1 MRVYKVLLVDDE
13 AWILEGLKAMIDWE
27 GEGFCICATASNGL
41 EAESLVR
48 EQQPDFILADIR
60 MPGCDGLALLGRLRQ
75 AGCNALYAII
85 SGYAEFS
92 YAQECIKLGACG
104 YLLKPVEEE
113 ELLSLLRC
121 VRQTLGQR
129 YEKRIMEELEQETG
143 LVETLFPRQCYLA
156 VVYGGERFTPAIPAL
171 CARLSRRSRLY
182 LSEQPL
188 FSGEADVPEGACVGA
203 ARYCPGN
210 GAFTAAVAA
219 CREASWQGFVQPQKR
234 FFQPRDL
241 PSAPLAP
248 SMPASPQALLR
259 QCKANLPQV
268 TVRHLYVLYLAIQ
281 GLLEGIQP
289 DSPEWLLEHFEN
301 AQQLLETLENE
312 CVSEEETADE
322 AGSVVAYLK
331 EHFREDLSL
340 DAVARALYMSNSS
353 VRRVLMRECNDTF
366 QHYLVMLRME
376 QARVLLKQSEN
387 SINEVAYACGF
398 HDALYFRRVFKKW
411 FGVTPSEY
419 RAKE

>member
-1 MRVYKVLLVDDE
+1 MYKVLLVDDE

-234 FFQPRDL
+234 FFQPQDL

-340 DAVARALYMSNSS
+340 DAVARAL
-353 VRRVLMRECNDTF
+353 
-366 QHYLVMLRME
+366 
-376 QARVLLKQSEN
+376 
-387 SINEVAYACGF
+387 
-398 HDALYFRRVFKKW
+398 
-411 FGVTPSEY
+411 
-419 RAKE
+419 

>member
-156 VVYGGERFTPAIPAL
+156 VVYGGEQFTPAIPAL

-219 CREASWQGFVQPQKR
+219 CREASWQGFGAAAK
-234 FFQPRDL
+234 
-241 PSAPLAP
+241 
-248 SMPASPQALLR
+248 ALLSPAGFAVR
-259 QCKANLPQV
+259 AASAVHGPPRRKQLLQAVQCKPSPGHGAPF
-268 TVRHLYVLYLAIQ
+268 VRAVFGHP
-281 GLLEGIQP
+281 GIAGRDP
-289 DSPEWLLEHFEN
+289 ARF
-301 AQQLLETLENE
+301 ARMAFGTL
-312 CVSEEETADE
+312 
-322 AGSVVAYLK
+322 
-331 EHFREDLSL
+331 
-340 DAVARALYMSNSS
+340 
-353 VRRVLMRECNDTF
+353 
-366 QHYLVMLRME
+366 
-376 QARVLLKQSEN
+376 
-387 SINEVAYACGF
+387 
-398 HDALYFRRVFKKW
+398 
-411 FGVTPSEY
+411 
-419 RAKE
+419 

>member
-1 MRVYKVLLVDDE
+1 MYKVLLVDDE

-234 FFQPRDL
+234 FFQP
-241 PSAPLAP
+241 
-248 SMPASPQALLR
+248 
-259 QCKANLPQV
+259 
-268 TVRHLYVLYLAIQ
+268 H
-281 GLLEGIQP
+281 
-289 DSPEWLLEHFEN
+289 
-301 AQQLLETLENE
+301 
-312 CVSEEETADE
+312 
-322 AGSVVAYLK
+322 
-331 EHFREDLSL
+331 
-340 DAVARALYMSNSS
+340 
-353 VRRVLMRECNDTF
+353 
-366 QHYLVMLRME
+366 
-376 QARVLLKQSEN
+376 
-387 SINEVAYACGF
+387 
-398 HDALYFRRVFKKW
+398 
-411 FGVTPSEY
+411 
-419 RAKE
+419 

>member
-1 MRVYKVLLVDDE
+1 MYKVLLVDDE

-188 FSGEADVPEGACVGA
+188 FSGEADVPEGACVIDRETWERKSYWEQFTQQARCYASTGKRALQRYGPAGTRISKPFPRTAGRISRGERKRGDTICQTCRPIRLMFPRCRGSHTPRWTSISPPTRFTLRRSSPGDAGA
-203 ARYCPGN
+203 A
-210 GAFTAAVAA
+210 TAAGRC
-219 CREASWQGFVQPQKR
+219 CRCPWRFTMRSRTVFTSPAFSVRWSSWQG
-234 FFQPRDL
+234 
-241 PSAPLAP
+241 S
-248 SMPASPQALLR
+248 
-259 QCKANLPQV
+259 
-268 TVRHLYVLYLAIQ
+268 
-281 GLLEGIQP
+281 
-289 DSPEWLLEHFEN
+289 
-301 AQQLLETLENE
+301 
-312 CVSEEETADE
+312 
-322 AGSVVAYLK
+322 
-331 EHFREDLSL
+331 
-340 DAVARALYMSNSS
+340 
-353 VRRVLMRECNDTF
+353 
-366 QHYLVMLRME
+366 
-376 QARVLLKQSEN
+376 
-387 SINEVAYACGF
+387 
-398 HDALYFRRVFKKW
+398 
-411 FGVTPSEY
+411 
-419 RAKE
+419 

>member
-1 MRVYKVLLVDDE
+1 M
-13 AWILEGLKAMIDWE
+13 
-27 GEGFCICATASNGL
+27 
-41 EAESLVR
+41 
-48 EQQPDFILADIR
+48 
-60 MPGCDGLALLGRLRQ
+60 
-75 AGCNALYAII
+75 
-85 SGYAEFS
+85 
-92 YAQECIKLGACG
+92 
-104 YLLKPVEEE
+104 
-113 ELLSLLRC
+113 
-121 VRQTLGQR
+121 
-129 YEKRIMEELEQETG
+129 
-143 LVETLFPRQCYLA
+143 
-156 VVYGGERFTPAIPAL
+156 
-171 CARLSRRSRLY
+171 Y

-219 CREASWQGFVQPQKR
+219 CREASWQGFVQSQKR
-234 FFQPRDL
+234 FFQPQDL

-419 RAKE
+419 RAKEQRV

>member
-1 MRVYKVLLVDDE
+1 MYKVLLVDDE

-188 FSGEADVPEGACVGA
+188 RAPVWARRAIARETAPSPPRWPPA
-203 ARYCPGN
+203 AKPLG
-210 GAFTAAVAA
+210 
-219 CREASWQGFVQPQKR
+219 
-234 FFQPRDL
+234 RDL
-241 PSAPLAP
+241 CSRKSA
-248 SMPASPQALLR
+248 SFS
-259 QCKANLPQV
+259 
-268 TVRHLYVLYLAIQ
+268 
-281 GLLEGIQP
+281 
-289 DSPEWLLEHFEN
+289 
-301 AQQLLETLENE
+301 
-312 CVSEEETADE
+312 
-322 AGSVVAYLK
+322 
-331 EHFREDLSL
+331 
-340 DAVARALYMSNSS
+340 
-353 VRRVLMRECNDTF
+353 RRICRP
-366 QHYLVMLRME
+366 
-376 QARVLLKQSEN
+376 
-387 SINEVAYACGF
+387 
-398 HDALYFRRVFKKW
+398 RR
-411 FGVTPSEY
+411 
-419 RAKE
+419 